1 MKKRCTAAVMAAI
14 GTLVFAA
21 GASAHA
27 RVSPPVSLS
36 GALQLYSLTV
46 PTEKE
51 GVTTTK
57 VVFTPPAG
65 FSIDSFVPPPR
76 GWHMSVRSEGSGE
89 EADVKQVTWTGG
101 ATPTGQDSLFQFVGE
116 PSKAGSYTFDIQQ
129 TYSDGSIVNWNGSES
144 SDNPAATIE
153 AKASLGGGG
162 GGSVVADIALVLAIL
177 ALVAAGVA
185 LVRGG
190 GGTGGAGGRELA

>member
-1 MKKRCTAAVMAAI
+1 MKKSWTAAVTAAI

-36 GALQLYSLTV
+36 GQLQLFSLTV

-57 VVFTPPAG
+57 VVFTPPSD
-65 FSIDSFVPPPR
+65 FSIDSLVPPPR
-76 GWHMSVRSEGSGE
+76 GWRMAVSSKGSGE
-89 EADVKQVTWTGG
+89 DAVVQKVTWTGG
-101 ATPTGQDSLFQFVGE
+101 STPTGQDSLFQFVAE
-116 PSKAGSYTFDIQQ
+116 PSKAGSYTFGVQQ
-129 TYSDGSIVNWNGSES
+129 TYSDGSIVDWDGSES
-144 SDNPAATIE
+144 SEAPAPTIE
-153 AKASLGGGG
+153 AKSSLGGGG
-162 GGSVVADIALVLAIL
+162 SSIVADIALVLSIL
-177 ALVAAGVA
+177 ALVAAGFS

-190 GGTGGAGGRELA
+190 GGGAAGGRELA